1 MALNGLTCADVPLR
15 SYSLSL
21 ALLLLFLQIQLE
33 TIVCLS
39 SFPCT
44 RQQKRC
50 VSKHNAVKLRLEL
63 HQLKYSNR
71 ANGFIS
77 LGSLTVLRL
86 LCVC

>member
-21 ALLLLFLQIQLE
+21 LLLFLEIQLE

-44 RQQKRC
+44 WQQKHC
-50 VSKHNAVKLRLEL
+50 VSKHNAVKL
-63 HQLKYSNR
+63 
-71 ANGFIS
+71 
-77 LGSLTVLRL
+77 
-86 LCVC
+86 